1 MFKHNKVSNCYLTKH
16 AKKCSFSGIFCC
28 CLIISFYQHACDSR
42 RLPIKRERDLKREHF
57 KHTAHK
63 VYCTF
68 IWQCLFYGF
77 CNVQGSETFNFF
89 LQFDECSAS
98 FHSEWIIAYC
108 CAKKHIHMRC
118 MRLANRLHHHLHHLS
133 SQRRDLQ
140 WNSMYAHHLRQ
151 SDRQIR
157 IHAHKSAFFV
167 SSSSLSQ
174 FIPQQFFLHFGFITH
189 WLSKEAFFFISPR
202 HSQSKNS
209 NNKNNSKPKKTF
221 TITRFIFRISNDFL
235 QQR

>member
-1 MFKHNKVSNCYLTKH
+1 
-16 AKKCSFSGIFCC
+16 
-28 CLIISFYQHACDSR
+28 
-42 RLPIKRERDLKREHF
+42 
-57 KHTAHK
+57 
-63 VYCTF
+63 
-68 IWQCLFYGF
+68 
-77 CNVQGSETFNFF
+77 
-89 LQFDECSAS
+89 
-98 FHSEWIIAYC
+98 
-108 CAKKHIHMRC
+108 MRC

-133 SQRRDLQ
+133 SQRRDRQ

-174 FIPQQFFLHFGFITH
+174 FIPQQFFSSFWFYYTLTFEG
-189 WLSKEAFFFISPR
+189 SVFFISPR